1 MAGCC
6 KQYTDG
12 WKYPTILLC
21 LFGFFVNLRAVEPF
35 FAAYL
40 IGPHHNL
47 TAEQVSAS
55 VLPVWTY
62 SHLALLLPV
71 FLLTDYLRY
80 KPVIILQGLG
90 IIISL
95 LLSLLTHG
103 VPAMQVMEFFYG
115 IFTAC
120 DPAYY
125 AYIYSVV
132 DIAHYQKVTGYCRS
146 ITLVGVAL
154 GAVIGQLLVSLAGI
168 SLVYL
173 NVISL
178 TSTSMAF
185 LCSLFLP
192 LPSRTM
198 FVHRKMAGDTTNI
211 LSKEMESPHSEQIQS
226 VTITETENKGSNQCL
241 QLLWRLGKEMKDCYS
256 SKQILYWSLW
266 WAFATAG
273 YSQIINYVQ
282 LLWEHIEPSQNFA
295 LYNGGAQAISTFLSA
310 VLSFLVG
317 YVKVN
322 WDVFGE
328 LALTIFSAIDA
339 GAIFIFMVYSR
350 NIWMCYAGFIIFK
363 SCYMLL
369 ITIATY
375 QVAVNLS
382 MERYALLFGF
392 NTFVA
397 LVLQTILILI
407 VVDPRGLA
415 LDIVTQFIVY
425 GSYFIVIAGIF
436 LVRSMY
442 LLIPLYCK
450 GPVNQLQSAIKAK
463 THHYGIN

>member
-6 KQYTDG
+6 KQYTDN

-55 VLPVWTY
+55 VFPVWTY
-62 SHLALLLPV
+62 SNLALLLPV

-90 IIISL
+90 MVISL

-115 IFTAC
+115 IFSAC

-178 TSTSMAF
+178 TSTSVAF

-226 VTITETENKGSNQCL
+226 VTITETENKSKCSNQCL
-241 QLLWRLGKEMKDCYS
+241 QLLWRLG
-256 SKQILYWSLW
+256 
-266 WAFATAG
+266 
-273 YSQIINYVQ
+273 
-282 LLWEHIEPSQNFA
+282 
-295 LYNGGAQAISTFLSA
+295 A

-397 LVLQTILILI
+397 LVLQTILTLI

-436 LVRSMY
+436 FVRSMY

>member
-1 MAGCC
+1 
-6 KQYTDG
+6 
-12 WKYPTILLC
+12 
-21 LFGFFVNLRAVEPF
+21 
-35 FAAYL
+35 
-40 IGPHHNL
+40 
-47 TAEQVSAS
+47 
-55 VLPVWTY
+55 
-62 SHLALLLPV
+62 
-71 FLLTDYLRY
+71 
-80 KPVIILQGLG
+80 
-90 IIISL
+90 
-95 LLSLLTHG
+95 
-103 VPAMQVMEFFYG
+103 
-115 IFTAC
+115 
-120 DPAYY
+120 
-125 AYIYSVV
+125 
-132 DIAHYQKVTGYCRS
+132 
-146 ITLVGVAL
+146 
-154 GAVIGQLLVSLAGI
+154 
-168 SLVYL
+168 
-173 NVISL
+173 
-178 TSTSMAF
+178 
-185 LCSLFLP
+185 
-192 LPSRTM
+192 
-198 FVHRKMAGDTTNI
+198 MAGDTTNI

-226 VTITETENKGSNQCL
+226 VTITETENKSKCSNQCL
-241 QLLWRLGKEMKDCYS
+241 QLLWRLG
-256 SKQILYWSLW
+256 
-266 WAFATAG
+266 
-273 YSQIINYVQ
+273 
-282 LLWEHIEPSQNFA
+282 
-295 LYNGGAQAISTFLSA
+295 A

-328 LALTIFSAIDA
+328 LAITIFSAIDA

-397 LVLQTILILI
+397 LVLQTILTLI

-436 LVRSMY
+436 FVRSMY